1 MAPEE
6 VPPDGPP
13 FFDPAACWDA
23 ARDADDA
30 APSLMFIIVIA
41 VRMRRVRLGN
51 VLWSMIFMG
60 GAVEK

>member
-13 FFDPAACWDA
+13 FFDPATCWDA
-23 ARDADDA
+23 VRDADDA

-41 VRMRRVRLGN
+41 VRMRRVRLEC
-51 VLWSMIFMG
+51 LWSMIFIG